1 MANKAN
7 ITTIKNVLTNST
19 VLQIDN
25 RTIITSNTNNISINK
40 TLNNII
46 NTNITKNNINDSK
59 PFIQET
65 IIFPKINKNI
75 NINIIFCLGIGIPII
90 IIILAIIIICFIKKK
105 KVKKTITLEH
115 NDSSLE
121 QIKIQMNNSQ
131 ENQPYNKVQNTSRLN
146 SMAENLNNLSEIKI
160 HKLKEDINTI
170 RSNNSGSSSG
180 RRKREKKKSA
190 NSNNIPGFNVQQSQ
204 LGIQN
209 EIKEQIRQYVIDE
222 HNKNI

>member
-19 VLQIDN
+19 VFQIDN
-25 RTIITSNTNNISINK
+25 RTIITNNTNNISTNK

-59 PFIQET
+59 PLIKET

-75 NINIIFCLGIGIPII
+75 NTNIIFCLGIGIPII
-90 IIILAIIIICFIKKK
+90 IIILVIIIIFFIKRKK
-105 KVKKTITLEH
+105 EKKTITLEH

-131 ENQPYNKVQNTSRLN
+131 ENQPYNKVQNTSGLN
-146 SMAENLNNLSEIKI
+146 NMAGNLNNLSEIKI
-160 HKLKEDINTI
+160 HNLKEDINTI
-170 RSNNSGSSSG
+170 SSNNSGSSSG
-180 RRKREKKKSA
+180 RRKREKKKPV
-190 NSNNIPGFNVQQSQ
+190 NNNNIPGFNVQESQ